1 MKELERATSLYEVS
15 TPLEMRLSWMLNN
28 EAENDARRHEN
39 PPQPLTKKELRDLD
53 ERCAAWFGDD

>member
-1 MKELERATSLYEVS
+1 
-15 TPLEMRLSWMLNN
+15 MRLSWMLNN